1 MTARFE
7 AYPPDRAS
15 LVRFLEPGRIYRVGR
30 NSACELRIDHDS
42 ISRFHAELQDDA
54 RGWHLS
60 DTGSKNGLRVDG
72 HLVLQAHLTDS
83 IWFAIGDVYCH
94 FEPLSPEQVHELRS
108 QHNTRRSISRALSS
122 RLSPD
127 LGFEPLLAQT
137 LDAMLELSGLGRGF
151 VLYGESV
158 DALRVRASRGID
170 LDELARS
177 SFAGSVGAV
186 DRALR
191 ERRSVV
197 CGDTG
202 DTPWLGV
209 RPSVQLGGIRALI
222 CVPLLH
228 DGELLG
234 AVYADSRRPGTPLT
248 ELDQELIE
256 SIAGHAVATLAMA
269 RLRDAVDS
277 LLQASS
283 AAGARAPRWQEI
295 RSACRMA

>member
-15 LVRFLEPGRIYRVGR
+15 LVRLLEPGRVYRVGR
-30 NSACELRIDHDS
+30 NSVCELHIDHDS
-42 ISRFHAELQDDA
+42 VSRFHAELQDDA
-54 RGWHLS
+54 RGWHVS

-72 HLVLQAHLTDS
+72 HLVLQAQLTDS
-83 IWFAIGDVYCH
+83 IWFAIGDVYCR
-94 FEPLSPEQVHELRS
+94 FEPLSPEQAHEQRL
-108 QHNTRRSISRALSS
+108 HENTRRSISRALSS
-122 RLSPD
+122 RLSPE

-137 LDAMLELSGLGRGF
+137 LDAMLEVSGLGRGF

-158 DALRVRASRGID
+158 DTLRVRASRGIG
-170 LDELARS
+170 LDELTRS
-177 SFAGSVGAV
+177 SFAGSAGAV

-191 ERRSVV
+191 ERRSVI

-202 DTPWLGV
+202 DTPWLGA
-209 RPSVQLGGIRALI
+209 RPSVQLGGIRSVI

-228 DGELLG
+228 GGELLG
-234 AVYADSRRPGTPLT
+234 VVYVDSRRPGTPLT

-256 SIAGHAVATLAMA
+256 NIAGHAVAALAMA

-277 LLQASS
+277 LREASN
-283 AAGARAPRWQEI
+283 AAGARAPRWAEV
-295 RSACRMA
+295 RDACRVA